1 MSELHETDATLRFI
15 GEDLDPDEV
24 TALLG
29 QTPTHADRK
38 GDVRILRDG
47 SEYRERKGSWRRTV
61 QRRTPGD
68 LDGQVAE
75 LLSGLTE
82 DMAVWKTLSTRFRAD
97 VFCGLF
103 MREGNEGIALSPKTL
118 EALGLRGLTLDFDLY
133 GPEAI

>member
-1 MSELHETDATLRFI
+1 MSELHETDATLRFF
-15 GEDLDPDEV
+15 GDDLDPDEV

-29 QTPTHADRK
+29 QPPTHTCRK

-47 SEYRERKGSWRRTV
+47 REHRERRGSWRRTV
-61 QRRTPGD
+61 ERRTPGD

-82 DMAVWKTLSTRFRAD
+82 DLAVWKTLSTRFQAD

-103 MREGNEGIALSPKTL
+103 MQEGNEGITLSPKTL
-118 EALGLRGLTLDFDLY
+118 EALGLRGLELDFDLY
-133 GPEAI
+133 GPEAT